1 MTPPILLDRDGAV
14 ARITLNRPDVG
25 NALDIPMA
33 RALLEAAI
41 TVDEDDGVRCV
52 VLTGAGKLFCAGGDV
67 GAFAGAGS
75 KLPAFL
81 KEITAY
87 LHTAQQRFARMDK
100 PLVTAI
106 NGSVAGAGVGL
117 AILGDIA
124 LASPKTSFTLAYTG
138 LGLSPDAGATWLLP
152 RLIGMRQAQE
162 LCLRNRRV
170 GAEEAAALGLV
181 TRVVDGDLNAEAMGI
196 AHELADAATS
206 ALGATRRLLL
216 DSATASFDAQLDAEA
231 RSIAAL
237 SRTPEGKEG
246 VAAFAEK
253 RAPDFTG
260 VRPNA

>member
-1 MTPPILLDRDGAV
+1 MSAAILLERDGAV

-25 NALDIPMA
+25 NAIDIPMA
-33 RALLEAAI
+33 RAMLEAAI
-41 TVDEDDGVRCV
+41 AVDEDSGVRCV
-52 VLTGAGKLFCAGGDV
+52 VLTGVGKLFCAGGDV
-67 GAFAGAGS
+67 GAFAGAGER
-75 KLPAFL
+75 LPTFL

-106 NGSVAGAGVGL
+106 NGSAAGAGVGL
-117 AILGDIA
+117 AVLGDIA
-124 LASPKTSFTLAYTG
+124 LASPKASFTLAYTG

-162 LCLRNRRV
+162 LCLRNRRIDA
-170 GAEEAAALGLV
+170 GEAAALGLI
-181 TRVVDGDLNAEAMGI
+181 TRVVDGDLLAEAMAI
-196 AHELADAATS
+196 AGELAASATP

-216 DSATASFDAQLDAEA
+216 ESATATFDTQLDAEA

-246 VAAFAEK
+246 VAAFAAR

-260 VRPNA
+260 VR

>member
-1 MTPPILLDRDGAV
+1 MGAAVLVEREDAV
-14 ARITLNRPDVG
+14 ARITLNRPEIG
-25 NALDIPMA
+25 NAIDIPMA
-33 RALLEAAI
+33 RALLDAAI
-41 TVDEDDGVRCV
+41 AVDEDDGVRCV

-67 GAFAGAGS
+67 GAFAGAGD

-100 PLVTAI
+100 PLLTAI

-117 AILGDIA
+117 AVLGDIA
-124 LASPKTSFTLAYTG
+124 LASPKASFTLAYTG

-162 LCLRNRRV
+162 LCLRNRRA
-170 GAEEAAALGLV
+170 GAEEAAALGLI
-181 TRVVDGDLNAEAMGI
+181 TRVVDGDLLTEAMGI
-196 AHELADAATS
+196 AHELADAATP

-216 DSATASFDAQLDAEA
+216 DGAVASFDTQLDAEA

-246 VAAFAEK
+246 VAAFAAK

-260 VRPNA
+260 VRPHA